1 MSRFFG
7 GIRQNGYVVNDL
19 DAAIRHWT
27 TVVGVGPFYLLDHVP
42 MDYFIYQG
50 EPSAPDLNIA
60 LANSGDVQIELI
72 HQLNDA
78 PSPWRDY
85 ALAKGAG
92 LHHVSGWTQTY
103 DSDLKKLDEMGLVPT
118 CEGSIAGAARFA
130 YFLANNLDGTAMEIG
145 DLASTEFQQLFEH
158 IHRSASTWNGDD
170 PIRELFGALA
180 EFRANNNAA
189 HPRPASLQYQRT
201 FN

>member
-7 GIRQNGYVVNDL
+7 GIRQNGYVVDDL

-27 TVVGVGPFYLLDHVP
+27 TVVGVGPFYRLDHVP

-72 HQLNDA
+72 QQLNNA
-78 PSPWRDY
+78 RSPWRNF

-92 LHHVSGWTQTY
+92 LHHVSAWTQTY

-145 DLASTEFQQLFEH
+145 DLASTEFHQLFEH

-170 PIRELFGALA
+170 PVRDLFGALA
-180 EFRANNNAA
+180 E
-189 HPRPASLQYQRT
+189 LQSQ
-201 FN
+201 